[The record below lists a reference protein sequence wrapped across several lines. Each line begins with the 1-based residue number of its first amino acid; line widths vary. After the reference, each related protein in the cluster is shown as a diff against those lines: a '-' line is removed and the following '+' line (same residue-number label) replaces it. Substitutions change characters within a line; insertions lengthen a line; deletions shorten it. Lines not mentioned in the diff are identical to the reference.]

1 MKTVVLT
8 GSEVIDMRDIHKVF
22 VEALDLP
29 EHYGNNLDAL
39 YDCLSEQEE
48 PVTVELCETDQMD
61 INLGIHFDSLLRMLM
76 DAAAEGYVTIAVP
89 DEEVP
94 VLF

>member
-1 MKTVVLT
+1 MKTVTLK

-29 EHYGNNLDAL
+29 DYYGNNLDAL
-39 YDCLSEQEE
+39 HDCLTEQPE
-48 PVTVELCETDQMD
+48 PVTIELCETDQMD
-61 INLGIHFDSLLRMLM
+61 LNLGVHFDALLRMLM
-76 DAAAEGYVTIAVP
+76 DAAAEGSVIIAVP
-89 DEEVP
+89 DDDVP